1 MDTISFISSLRQ
13 QALLL
18 GDYNAYRQMC
28 SRRLAKLR
36 KKLGRVNDLRKKD
49 QKPAPVTAEDVMK
62 DPLYTRLLIYPSE
75 RAWAHAMHM
84 KSFTADSP
92 DTVSPE
98 LRGHIR
104 SRLAKAA
111 SYAKQ
116 IRQLYSTPG
125 SNASDVDIIEAAAY
139 ATSLLGALAFEKGHW
154 DDALREFAVSRVCYD
169 ALLVSGGKNGEV
181 YKEFLTSTVE
191 PSIRYSAYQ
200 NGISRTVDIGVL
212 ARQFFPKEAEKELV
226 EGLKRVHSGVFGEAA
241 TGEAME
247 GVEQAL
253 LVTEVDWRGRRAPV
267 EEADIA
273 VALGVAKKA
282 EEELGRV
289 LDGKKAGSG
298 SGGKRT
304 AEDFD
309 GVLAAWQEC
318 VDETKKAID
327 KAHGEGVS
335 GADPRLQNLQLIY
348 TYVNYGLIGWRVGR
362 NRIMAEE
369 IEKGLREAEEV
380 QGGKVKELVVLY
392 DAILQ
397 SLDQIV
403 ELPGVAADEDFFQEI
418 EAKRGL
424 FAALRCSAIAPSHLA
439 TNTRNTLALY
449 HRALTHITTSLPRL
463 PSSSST
469 TKLDIS
475 TTDAQSLKSHLQA
488 LVTRYIALIQLQ
500 DYIQKT
506 QRDSPAIHAPLID
519 TLGTYNEK
527 IVFENLVPVNN
538 GVEPVPVKPVFFD
551 IAWNFVGYPVKGE
564 EKKVEVQK
572 KKEERAQTKKVG
584 FLGGLF
590 GR

>member
-36 KKLGRVNDLRKKD
+36 KKLGRVNDPRKKD
-49 QKPAPVTAEDVMK
+49 QKPAPVTAEDVAK
-62 DPLYTRLLIYPSE
+62 DSIYTHLLVYPSE

-84 KSFTADSP
+84 KSFTSDSP

-98 LRGHIR
+98 LRNHIR
-104 SRLAKAA
+104 SRFAKAA

-116 IRQLYSTPG
+116 LRQLYATPE

-139 ATSLLGALAFEKGHW
+139 AMSLLGALAFEKGHW
-154 DDALREFAVSRVCYD
+154 EDALREFAVSRMCYD

-200 NGISRTVDIGVL
+200 NGIARTVDIGVL

-226 EGLKRVHSGVFGEAA
+226 ERLKKVHSGAFEGAA
-241 TGEAME
+241 VGEAME
-247 GVEQAL
+247 GLEQAS
-253 LVTEVDWRGRRAPV
+253 LVNEVHWRGRRALV
-267 EEADIA
+267 EEMDIA
-273 VALGVAKKA
+273 VTLGAAKKA
-282 EEELGRV
+282 EEELGKV
-289 LDGKKAGSG
+289 LEGKKAGSG
-298 SGGKRT
+298 GKRA

-309 GVLAAWQEC
+309 RVLAAWQEC
-318 VDETKKAID
+318 VDESKKAVD
-327 KAHGEGVS
+327 KAYGEGVS
-335 GADPRLQNLQLIY
+335 GADPRLQKLQLIY

-362 NRIMAEE
+362 NRVMAEE
-369 IEKGLREAEEV
+369 IERGLREAENV
-380 QGGKVKELVVLY
+380 QCGKVRELVVLY

-397 SLDQIV
+397 SLDQIT
-403 ELPGVAADEDFFQEI
+403 ELPGVAADEDFFQEL
-418 EAKRGL
+418 EAKRGF
-424 FAALRCSAIAPSHLA
+424 FAALRCAAIAPSHLA
-439 TNTRNTLALY
+439 TNSRNTLALY
-449 HRALTHITTSLPRL
+449 HRALTHITTSLSCLPTS
-463 PSSSST
+463 PSS
-469 TKLDIS
+469 TKLEIS
-475 TTDAQSLKSHLQA
+475 TSDAQSLKSHLHA

-506 QRDSPAIHAPLID
+506 QKDTPVTHASLID

-527 IVFENLVPVNN
+527 IVFGNLVPVKN
-538 GVEPVPVKPVFFD
+538 GVEAVPVKPVFFD
-551 IAWNFVGYPVKGE
+551 IAWNFVGYAVNGE
-564 EKKVEVQK
+564 EKMMEVQNKEKGEQAPVK
-572 KKEERAQTKKVG
+572 KGG